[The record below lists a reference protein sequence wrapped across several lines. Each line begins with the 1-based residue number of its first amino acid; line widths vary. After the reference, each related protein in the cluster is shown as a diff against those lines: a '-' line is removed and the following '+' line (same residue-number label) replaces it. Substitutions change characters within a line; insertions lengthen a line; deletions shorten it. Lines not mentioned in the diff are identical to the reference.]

1 MKKSLKS
8 LLMCLV
14 LIGCKPYEQSV
25 KYKKQMEEAY
35 VFTFKITYFR
45 QLLTEAFG
53 NSDAIREALATDHS
67 GFGEPILSIDHSG
80 FGEPIL
86 SIQDLALIDSFSK
99 VDNQVIVL
107 DSVDRVGRVGEG
119 AQGKQILSFALF
131 RYQSKWLDSLAKVRY
146 KRYWRSQNL
155 YDIE

>member
-1 MKKSLKS
+1 MKKSLKC

-53 NSDAIREALATDHS
+53 NSDAIREALAT
-67 GFGEPILSIDHSG
+67 DHSG

>member
-1 MKKSLKS
+1 MKKSLKC

-25 KYKKQMEEAY
+25 KYKKQMEETY

-53 NSDAIREALATDHS
+53 NIDAIREALATDHS
-67 GFGEPILSIDHSG
+67 GFGEPILSI
-80 FGEPIL
+80 
-86 SIQDLALIDSFSK
+86 QDLALIDSFTK

>member
-1 MKKSLKS
+1 
-8 LLMCLV
+8 
-14 LIGCKPYEQSV
+14 
-25 KYKKQMEEAY
+25 MEETY

-67 GFGEPILSIDHSG
+67 GFGEPILSI
-80 FGEPIL
+80 
-86 SIQDLALIDSFSK
+86 QDLALIDSFTK

>member
-53 NSDAIREALATDHS
+53 NSDAIREALAT
-67 GFGEPILSIDHSG
+67 DHSG

>member
-1 MKKSLKS
+1 MKKSLKC

-25 KYKKQMEEAY
+25 KYKKQMEETY

-67 GFGEPILSIDHSG
+67 GFGEPILSI
-80 FGEPIL
+80 
-86 SIQDLALIDSFSK
+86 QDLALIDSFTK

>member
-1 MKKSLKS
+1 
-8 LLMCLV
+8 MCLV

-25 KYKKQMEEAY
+25 KYKKQMEETY

-53 NSDAIREALATDHS
+53 NSDAIREALAT
-67 GFGEPILSIDHSG
+67 DHSG